1 MNEKKYFSAKII
13 EASAGTGKTRYITDE
28 IFRIYERYKTPE
40 ILKRILAIT
49 FSEKA
54 AIEMK
59 ERFLKKIFDEVYRNL
74 DIKERVELENVLL
87 KLQISTIHS
96 YCQTLLR
103 RFYFLSDI
111 DPYFEIIEKGISGV
125 LFNKAIYRVLNSE
138 GGKNNFKEISK
149 RFKLNHFKNILFSFL
164 NLHPQIFLGEAEG
177 EITEKLKLLYD
188 EISKH
193 HSILKKMSSYL
204 DFDDLEKITYEIL
217 EKNPEA
223 LVILED
229 FDENVNFVFI
239 DEFQDTNLL
248 QWEIVKKLI
257 EEWLSGYGAKAESG
271 EEFGILIVG
280 DRKQSIYR
288 FRGAESKLFDE
299 AKRTLSDY
307 LEEKILTK
315 NYRSSEKII
324 NFVNDIFDK
333 KSPWDTQK
341 LVVSEKYKNISSKI
355 EINIFTGEDDK
366 KLKKEEYE
374 WVCKKIVKMIENKIP
389 VFENGKER
397 PIEFRDIAIL
407 MRKRKG
413 KFFKMMENLLTDYG
427 IPYVIIGG
435 VGFYQEEEIIML
447 LSLFFALVDPS
458 DKFSLWNIENSIL
471 EMDGKE
477 IEEWRKI
484 LGKMNIIEVI
494 EKIFEE
500 KKVWEKLSI
509 QQRANCEKFLMLLN
523 QQRKLPLF
531 QIAQNLR
538 EIAEK
543 FEEPKADIFS
553 IHQNAVKIN
562 TIHGAKGLEFPCV
575 FLINLEDGGGN
586 TKRNDIVY
594 VKEEGKDCYSYSLS
608 FEGEGFKKI
617 FKKDN
622 QEEEE
627 RLLYVAL
634 TRASQY
640 LFVSGLKREKS
651 NGLWINMIDK
661 FSKEYK
667 AEEISER
674 IEKIKRKG
682 EKIKGEI
689 EIPVDFIK
697 LVSYTEEKGSF
708 KETEKTEMGVVI
720 HKVLQEISEGKINFT
735 KENFYKR
742 TEFYIKKRMHNWKKQ
757 MKEVENIIDRIEENK
772 EIKEIILKKGFV
784 ELPFV
789 YPEDNGKIFE
799 GRIDKV
805 IVEGE
810 KGKIYDYKLNV
821 RETDMSNYLKQLSIY
836 EKAVK
841 NIFNVEKVEKFII
854 SLEEGKIYKV

>member
-28 IFRIYERYKTPE
+28 IFRIYKRYKTPE
-40 ILKRILAIT
+40 ILKRVLAIT

-59 ERFLKKIFDEVYRNL
+59 ERFLKKIFDEVYKNL
-74 DIKERVELENVLL
+74 DLKERVELENVLL

-103 RFYFLSDI
+103 RFHFLSNI

-125 LFNKAIYRVLNSE
+125 FFNKAIYRVLKTE
-138 GGKNNFKEISK
+138 EGKNNFKEISG
-149 RFKLNHFKNILFSFL
+149 RFKLNHFKNVLFSFL
-164 NLHPQIFLGEAEG
+164 NSHPQIFLGKAEG
-177 EITEKLKLLYD
+177 EITKKLKLLYD

-193 HSILKKMSSYL
+193 HSILKKEFSYL
-204 DFDDLEKITYEIL
+204 DFDDLEKTTYEIL
-217 EKNPEA
+217 EKNPDA
-223 LVILED
+223 LIILED

-271 EEFGILIVG
+271 EGFGIVIVG

-299 AKRTLSDY
+299 AKKTLSNY

-315 NYRSSEKII
+315 NYRSSGEII
-324 NFVNDIFDK
+324 NFVNNVFDK
-333 KSPWDTQK
+333 RNPWDTQK
-341 LVVSEKYKNISSKI
+341 LVVSEKHKNLLSKI
-355 EINIFTGEDDK
+355 EINIFEGKDDEE
-366 KLKKEEYE
+366 LKRKEYE
-374 WVCKKIVKMIENKIP
+374 WVCKKIVKMIENRVP
-389 VFENGKER
+389 VFEDRKER
-397 PIEFRDIAIL
+397 PVEFRDIAIL

-447 LSLFFALVDPS
+447 ASLFFALVDPS
-458 DKFSLWNIENSIL
+458 DKFSLWNIKNSIL
-471 EMDGKE
+471 EMDNEE

-484 LGKMNIIEVI
+484 LGKINIIEVI
-494 EKIFEE
+494 EKIFQE
-500 KKVWEKLSI
+500 KNIWKKLNI

-553 IHQNAVKIN
+553 IHQNAVKVN
-562 TIHGAKGLEFPCV
+562 TIHSSKGLEFPCV

-586 TKRNDIVY
+586 TKRDDIIY
-594 VKEEGKDCYSYSLS
+594 VKEERRDCYSYSLS
-608 FEGEGFKKI
+608 FEGEELKKI
-617 FKKDN
+617 FRRDN

-640 LFVSGLKREKS
+640 LFISGLKKDRS
-651 NGLWINMIDK
+651 NGLWIDMIDK
-661 FSKEYK
+661 FSQEYK

-674 IEKIKRKG
+674 IEKIKRKE
-682 EKIKGEI
+682 EKVEGKI

-708 KETEKTEMGVVI
+708 RETEQTEMGVII
-720 HKVLQEISEGKINFT
+720 HKVLQEISEGKISFT

-742 TEFYIKKRMHNWKKQ
+742 VEFYIKKRMHNWKKQ
-757 MKEVENIIDRIEENK
+757 MKEVENIIDKIEENK
-772 EIKEIILKKGFV
+772 EIKEVILKKGFV

-789 YPEDNGKIFE
+789 YTENDGKIFE

-805 IVEGE
+805 IIEGE
-810 KGKIYDYKLNV
+810 KGKIYDYKLRV
-821 RETDMSNYLKQLSIY
+821 RESDIFNYKRQLSIY
-836 EKAVK
+836 KEAVK
-841 NIFNVEKVEKFII
+841 RIFNVESVEKFII
-854 SLEEGKIYKV
+854 SLEEGKIYKG

>member
-1 MNEKKYFSAKII
+1 MNKKKYFSAKII

-40 ILKRILAIT
+40 ILKRVLAIT

-59 ERFLKKIFDEVYRNL
+59 ERFLKKIFDEVYENL

-103 RFYFLSDI
+103 RFHFLSDI

-125 LFNKAIYRVLNSE
+125 LFNKAIYRVLKTE

-149 RFKLNHFKNILFSFL
+149 RFKLNHFKKVLLSFL
-164 NLHPQIFLGEAEG
+164 NLHPQIFLGKADG
-177 EITEKLKLLYD
+177 EITGKLKLLYD

-193 HSILKKMSSYL
+193 HSILKKEFSYL
-204 DFDDLEKITYEIL
+204 DFDDLEKITYEVL
-217 EKNPEA
+217 EKNPDA
-223 LVILED
+223 LIILED

-271 EEFGILIVG
+271 EEFGIVIVG

-299 AKRTLSDY
+299 AKKTLSNY
-307 LEEKILTK
+307 LEEKVLTK
-315 NYRSSEKII
+315 NYRSSGKII
-324 NFVNDIFDK
+324 DFVNDVFDK

-341 LVVSEKYKNISSKI
+341 LVVSEKYKELPSKI
-355 EINIFTGEDDK
+355 EINIFTGEDDEE
-366 KLKKEEYE
+366 LKKKEYE
-374 WVCKKIVKMIENKIP
+374 WVCKKILKMIENKIP
-389 VFENGKER
+389 VFEDGKER
-397 PIEFRDIAIL
+397 PVEFRDIAIL

-413 KFFKMMENLLTDYG
+413 KFFKMMETLLTDYG

-458 DKFSLWNIENSIL
+458 DKVSLWNVKNSIL
-471 EMDGKE
+471 EMDDEE
-477 IEEWRKI
+477 IEKWRKI
-484 LGKMNIIEVI
+484 LGKISIIEVI
-494 EKIFEE
+494 EKIFDE
-500 KKVWEKLSI
+500 KNIWEKLNI

-553 IHQNAVKIN
+553 IHQNAVKVN
-562 TIHGAKGLEFPCV
+562 TVHSSKGLEFPCV

-594 VKEEGKDCYSYSLS
+594 VKEEGNDCYGYSLS
-608 FEGEGFKKI
+608 FEGEEFKKI

-640 LFVSGLKREKS
+640 LFISGLKKEKR

-661 FSKEYK
+661 FSQEFK
-667 AEEISER
+667 AEEIPER
-674 IEKIKRKG
+674 IKKIERKEEKVESR
-682 EKIKGEI
+682 I

-697 LVSYTEEKGSF
+697 LVSYTEEKSSF
-708 KETEKTEMGVVI
+708 KETEKTEMGVII
-720 HKVLQEISEGKINFT
+720 HKVLQEISEGKIGFT

-757 MKEVENIIDRIEENK
+757 MKEVKNIIDKIEENK
-772 EIKEIILKKGFV
+772 EIKEVIFKKGFV
-784 ELPFV
+784 ELPFL
-789 YPEDNGKIFE
+789 YTENDGKIFE

-810 KGKIYDYKLNV
+810 KGKIYDYKLRV
-821 RETDMSNYLKQLSIY
+821 RESDMFDYKRQLSIY
-836 EKAVK
+836 EEAVK
-841 NIFNVEKVEKFII
+841 KIFNVEKVEKFIV

>member
-1 MNEKKYFSAKII
+1 IKPSVQMNKKKYFSAKII

-40 ILKRILAIT
+40 ILKRVLAIT

-59 ERFLKKIFDEVYRNL
+59 ERFLKKIFDEVYENL

-103 RFYFLSDI
+103 RFHFLSDI

-125 LFNKAIYRVLNSE
+125 LFNKAIYRVLKTE

-149 RFKLNHFKNILFSFL
+149 RFKLNHFKNILLSFL
-164 NLHPQIFLGEAEG
+164 NLHPQIFLGKADG
-177 EITEKLKLLYD
+177 EITGKLKLLYD
-188 EISKH
+188 EITKH
-193 HSILKKMSSYL
+193 HSILKKEFSYL
-204 DFDDLEKITYEIL
+204 DFDDLEKITYEVL
-217 EKNPEA
+217 EKNPDA
-223 LVILED
+223 LIILED

-271 EEFGILIVG
+271 EEFGIVIVG

-299 AKRTLSDY
+299 AKKTLSNY
-307 LEEKILTK
+307 LEEKVLTK
-315 NYRSSEKII
+315 NYRSSGKII
-324 NFVNDIFDK
+324 DFVNDVFDK

-341 LVVSEKYKNISSKI
+341 LVVSEKYKKLPSKI
-355 EINIFTGEDDK
+355 EINIFTGEDDEE
-366 KLKKEEYE
+366 LKKKEYE
-374 WVCKKIVKMIENKIP
+374 WVCKKILKMIENKIP
-389 VFENGKER
+389 VFEDGKER
-397 PIEFRDIAIL
+397 PVEFRDIAIL

-413 KFFKMMENLLTDYG
+413 KFFKMMETLLTDYG

-458 DKFSLWNIENSIL
+458 DKFSLWNIKNSIL
-471 EMDGKE
+471 EMDDEE
-477 IEEWRKI
+477 IEKWRKI
-484 LGKMNIIEVI
+484 LGRISIIEVI
-494 EKIFEE
+494 EKIFDE
-500 KKVWEKLSI
+500 KNIWEKLNI

-553 IHQNAVKIN
+553 IHQNAVKVN
-562 TIHGAKGLEFPCV
+562 TVHSSKGLEFPCV

-594 VKEEGKDCYSYSLS
+594 VKEEGNDCYGYSLS
-608 FEGEGFKKI
+608 FEGEEFKKI

-640 LFVSGLKREKS
+640 LFISGLKKEKS

-661 FSKEYK
+661 FSQEFK
-667 AEEISER
+667 AEEIPER
-674 IEKIKRKG
+674 IKKIERKEEKVESR
-682 EKIKGEI
+682 I

-697 LVSYTEEKGSF
+697 LVSYTEGKSSF
-708 KETEKTEMGVVI
+708 KETEKT
-720 HKVLQEISEGKINFT
+720 
-735 KENFYKR
+735 
-742 TEFYIKKRMHNWKKQ
+742 
-757 MKEVENIIDRIEENK
+757 
-772 EIKEIILKKGFV
+772 
-784 ELPFV
+784 
-789 YPEDNGKIFE
+789 
-799 GRIDKV
+799 
-805 IVEGE
+805 
-810 KGKIYDYKLNV
+810 
-821 RETDMSNYLKQLSIY
+821 
-836 EKAVK
+836 
-841 NIFNVEKVEKFII
+841 
-854 SLEEGKIYKV
+854 